1 MQHSPPY
8 STYQLATCSTAVYV
22 VVGYRP
28 PSEIFRPRAPATF
41 ISFTSLYSP
50 GAGEEG
56 EEEKNLNSISHKT
69 KYVAVAAAAAAADST
84 YNKMMY
90 VRIIHLG
97 PNGRKKNDEEEMLVD
112 G

>member
-1 MQHSPPY
+1 MKY
-8 STYQLATCSTAVYV
+8 S
-22 VVGYRP
+22 GH
-28 PSEIFRPRAPATF
+28 EPATF

-69 KYVAVAAAAAAADST
+69 KYVAVAAAAADST

-90 VRIIHLG
+90 ELIIHLG